1 MWGEQIAGNLS
12 VGFIFGLI
20 TFGVILLGIPLV
32 ILAVMSGSVGLI
44 VTAVAL
50 VILLIM
56 LILLVSSTLSGI
68 YTAAVYRYATTGDT
82 SGYFDADMVKSAFK
96 LK

>member
-1 MWGEQIAGNLS
+1 MRG
-12 VGFIFGLI
+12 
-20 TFGVILLGIPLV
+20 GVALV
-32 ILAVMSGSVGLI
+32 

-56 LILLVSSTLSGI
+56 AVSLVSSTLSGS

-82 SGYFDADMVKSAFK
+82 GGYFDADMVKGAFK

>member
-1 MWGEQIAGNLS
+1 
-12 VGFIFGLI
+12 
-20 TFGVILLGIPLV
+20 
-32 ILAVMSGSVGLI
+32 MSGSVAFI
-44 VTAVAL
+44 VTAVAV

-56 LILLVSSTLSGI
+56 MISLVSSTLSGI

-82 SGYFDADMVKSAFK
+82 GGYFDADMVKGAFK